1 MELVDFL
8 LEQHARSHAAAMVG
22 AGERMAEDQLL
33 DGLNEDQL
41 RLRPARGLNSIVW
54 LLWHMARSEDV
65 AVNLLLAG
73 RPQVLDEDVWLER
86 LGIDRRDMGTGMSD
100 EEVATVGA
108 RLDIAAL
115 RAYRA
120 AVGRRTREVMR
131 GLRDHE
137 LDEPIDAERLLAA
150 GAFPNAADGAR
161 RVATYWHGRP
171 KRYIVT
177 SSITTHSY
185 LHLGEATCIKTL
197 VKNM

>member
-1 MELVDFL
+1 MELLDFL
-8 LEQHARSHAAAMVG
+8 LEQHARSHAAAMTG

-33 DGLNEDQL
+33 DGLTDDQL
-41 RLRPARGLNSIVW
+41 RLRPCRGVNSIVW

-73 RPQVLDEDVWLER
+73 RPQVLDENGWPAR
-86 LGIDRRDMGTGMSD
+86 LGLDRRDMGTGMSD

-108 RLDIAAL
+108 RLEIAAL
-115 RAYRA
+115 RAYRV

-131 GLRDHE
+131 AVHDHE

-150 GAFPNAADGAR
+150 GAFLDPAEGAR

-171 KRYIVT
+171 KRHIVT
-177 SSITTHSY
+177 SSISTHSY
-185 LHLGEATCIKTL
+185 LHLG
-197 VKNM
+197 